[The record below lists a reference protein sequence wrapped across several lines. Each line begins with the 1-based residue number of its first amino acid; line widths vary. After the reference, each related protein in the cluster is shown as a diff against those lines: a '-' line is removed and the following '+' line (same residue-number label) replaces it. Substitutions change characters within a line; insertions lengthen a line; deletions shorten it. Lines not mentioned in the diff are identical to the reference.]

1 MRRDAYSDL
10 LEWKYS
16 KNRKPLLVQ
25 GARQVGKTFLI
36 REFGNQEYENLVYL
50 NFEQSMALRSLF
62 YDNLKPEI
70 IIDDIGMFVGKK
82 IEASNTLIFFDEIQ
96 ASEEALTSLKYFYE
110 EAPEYHII
118 AAGSLLGVSIARERS
133 FPVGK
138 VNFLEIHPLSFSEY
152 IAEFES
158 ELLNEKLNDLNE
170 IKPFSEIIHGKLY
183 KALKQYLFLGGMPE
197 VLSQFKKNKDIAEVR
212 KIQKDLL
219 KSYEHDFAKYTT
231 KSQAIK
237 TSELWN
243 SIPFQ
248 LAKEN
253 KKFKYGDVKH
263 KARASH
269 YEQTIDWLRNAGL
282 INIVTQISTPKIPLS
297 AYSDNTKFKIYLFDV
312 GILGAML
319 NISSDIIL
327 KPTALFEDFNG
338 AFIENFV
345 ASELRS
351 SDFKNLNYWTS
362 RGEAEVDFIIS
373 HNDVVFPLEVKSGTS
388 RNLKSLRSYEAKYK
402 PKYILRTSPR
412 NMLLDNEFF
421 NIPLYIICKITQVLN
436 LLK

>member
-1 MRRDAYSDL
+1 
-10 LEWKYS
+10 
-16 KNRKPLLVQ
+16 
-25 GARQVGKTFLI
+25 
-36 REFGNQEYENLVYL
+36 
-50 NFEQSMALRSLF
+50 
-62 YDNLKPEI
+62 
-70 IIDDIGMFVGKK
+70 
-82 IEASNTLIFFDEIQ
+82 
-96 ASEEALTSLKYFYE
+96 
-110 EAPEYHII
+110 
-118 AAGSLLGVSIARERS
+118 
-133 FPVGK
+133 
-138 VNFLEIHPLSFSEY
+138 LSFSEY